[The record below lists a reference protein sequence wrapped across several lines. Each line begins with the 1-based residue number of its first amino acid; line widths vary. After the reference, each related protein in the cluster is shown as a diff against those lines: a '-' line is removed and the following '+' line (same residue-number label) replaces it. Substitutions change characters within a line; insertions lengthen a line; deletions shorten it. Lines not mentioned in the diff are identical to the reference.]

1 MSKHLKNGGNLLQ
14 HGSICRIDQSGV
26 KTGMLCYPSSL
37 CSGGAPNCSGGE
49 EGPKKQGEEECV
61 LLGPWGCVRR
71 AGPWG
76 EMLGGLWMR

>member
-1 MSKHLKNGGNLLQ
+1 
-14 HGSICRIDQSGV
+14 V
-26 KTGMLCYPSSL
+26 